1 MHFIFYRKCLTQNTA
16 EHFPEIKQKNVIRKA
31 WWKVA
36 ATVLLFYT
44 FTAGFMIKVPHVG
57 NLYGS
62 IRNLFF
68 HVPMWFAMMVLL
80 ITSVVYAVR
89 HLSRPSVHSDI
100 YSREYAKTGIVF
112 GTLGLITGAIWANY
126 TWGEPWSNDPKQL
139 LAAIALL
146 IYAAYFILRNSIPD
160 MDKRARIAA
169 VYNVF
174 ACAMLF
180 PTLWIIPR
188 MVESLHPG
196 GQGVEGN
203 PGFQGKSLDSTMRT
217 VFWPA
222 VLGWTLLGV
231 WMTTLR
237 IRLEILKEKQFENGK

>member
-1 MHFIFYRKCLTQNTA
+1 M
-16 EHFPEIKQKNVIRKA
+16 IRKS
-31 WWKVA
+31 WWKA
-36 ATVLLFYT
+36 ISAILLLYT
-44 FTAGFMIKVPHVG
+44 FTAGFLIKVPHIG

-62 IRNLFF
+62 IRNFFF
-68 HVPMWFAMMVLL
+68 HVPMWFGMMILFLV
-80 ITSVVYAVR
+80 SVIYAIK
-89 HLSRPSVHSDI
+89 HLRNPTINSDI
-100 YSREYAKTGIVF
+100 YSKEYAKTGIVF
-112 GTLGLITGAIWANY
+112 GVLGLVTGSVWASY
-126 TWGEPWSNDPKQL
+126 TWGEAWSNDPKQL

-160 MDKRARIAA
+160 MDKRARIGA

-174 ACAMLF
+174 AFAMLF

-203 PGFQGKSLDSTMRT
+203 PGMGGGKDLDATMRM

-222 VLGWTLLGV
+222 IIGWTLLGV
-231 WMTTLR
+231 WITTLR
-237 IRLEILKEKQFENGK
+237 IRLDQLKEKQFINA

>member
-1 MHFIFYRKCLTQNTA
+1 MLARYYFPFTSKNLTM
-16 EHFPEIKQKNVIRKA
+16 IRQS
-31 WWKVA
+31 WWKILSVILMVYA
-36 ATVLLFYT
+36 
-44 FTAGFMIKVPHVG
+44 FTAGFLIKVPHVG
-57 NLYGS
+57 NLYES

-68 HVPMWFAMMVLL
+68 HVPMWFGMMVLL
-80 ITSVVYAVR
+80 IVSVIYA
-89 HLSRPSVHSDI
+89 LLYLKNPSAKNDI
-100 YSREYAKTGIVF
+100 YSAEYAKSGILF
-112 GTLGLITGAIWANY
+112 GVLGMITGAIWANY

-160 MDKRARIAA
+160 LDKRAKIAA

-174 ACAMLF
+174 ACAMLI

-196 GQGVEGN
+196 GQGVDGN
-203 PGFQGKSLDSTMRT
+203 PGMNGKDLDPTMRM

-222 VLGWTLLGV
+222 VIGWTMLAV
-231 WMTTLR
+231 WITTLK
-237 IRLEILKEKQFENGK
+237 IRLALVKEKKLANASL

>member
-1 MHFIFYRKCLTQNTA
+1 M
-16 EHFPEIKQKNVIRKA
+16 IRKS
-31 WWKVA
+31 WWKA
-36 ATVLLFYT
+36 ISAILLLYT
-44 FTAGFMIKVPHVG
+44 FTAGFLIKVPHIG

-62 IRNLFF
+62 IRNFFF
-68 HVPMWFAMMVLL
+68 HVPMWFVMMILFLV
-80 ITSVVYAVR
+80 SVIYAIK
-89 HLSRPSVHSDI
+89 HLRNPTINSDI
-100 YSREYAKTGIVF
+100 YSKEYAKTGIVF
-112 GTLGLITGAIWANY
+112 GVLGLVTGSVWASY
-126 TWGEPWSNDPKQL
+126 TWGEAWSNDPKQL

-160 MDKRARIAA
+160 MDKRARIGA

-174 ACAMLF
+174 AFAMLF

-203 PGFQGKSLDSTMRT
+203 PGMGGGKDLDATMRM

-222 VLGWTLLGV
+222 IIGWTLLGV
-231 WMTTLR
+231 WITTLR
-237 IRLEILKEKQFENGK
+237 IRLDQLKEKQFINA

>member
-1 MHFIFYRKCLTQNTA
+1 M
-16 EHFPEIKQKNVIRKA
+16 IRIA
-31 WWKVA
+31 WWKVLSA
-36 ATVLLFYT
+36 VLLLYT
-44 FTAGFMIKVPHVG
+44 FTAGFIIKVPHVG

-68 HVPMWFAMMVLL
+68 HVPMWFAMMVLF
-80 ITSVVYAVR
+80 IVSVVYAVK
-89 HLSRPSVHSDI
+89 HLSNPTINSDI
-100 YSREYAKTGIVF
+100 YSKEFAKTGIVF

-139 LAAIALL
+139 LAAIAIL

-160 MDKRARIAA
+160 MDKRARIGA

-196 GQGVEGN
+196 GQGVQGN
-203 PGFQGKSLDSTMRT
+203 PGFNGKDLDPTMRI

-222 VLGWTLLGV
+222 VIGWTLLGV
-231 WMTTLR
+231 WITTLR
-237 IRLEILKEKQFENGK
+237 IRLEKLNEKQLGND